1 MEGEDLRRLRLKV
14 EDEDFG
20 RLRLKED
27 EIFGRLRLKVEGE
40 FRKGEPVQIEDED
53 FGHLRLE
60 IEDED
65 SEYIRF

>member
-1 MEGEDLRRLRLKV
+1 MEG
-14 EDEDFG
+14 EDFG